1 MKEGFI
7 TAVKKMKREQW
18 LIGIIVGV
26 LLLVIAMP
34 TEKKDTPTTSE
45 QSNTQQEGKSEMTS
59 IREEY
64 EQQLTK
70 ALSLVEGVGS
80 VQVAVTMES
89 SGSKIVEKDKPTD
102 TESSTQTGVSGTQ
115 SSSQSS
121 SVQETTVYEEL
132 ENGSQTPYISSEIY
146 PEVRGVLVVAQGGDN
161 PVVVQQ
167 IQEAVIALFHIDAH
181 NIKVLKMK

>member
-70 ALSLVEGVGS
+70 ALLYG
-80 VQVAVTMES
+80 TLWNR
-89 SGSKIVEKDKPTD
+89 
-102 TESSTQTGVSGTQ
+102 TGPAWV
-115 SSSQSS
+115 
-121 SVQETTVYEEL
+121 
-132 ENGSQTPYISSEIY
+132 
-146 PEVRGVLVVAQGGDN
+146 
-161 PVVVQQ
+161 
-167 IQEAVIALFHIDAH
+167 
-181 NIKVLKMK
+181 